1 MKDLKN
7 SFWQFVK
14 FNIVGILNTV
24 VDFLVYTALT
34 ELLHLVYIPAKI
46 ISYTCGVVNS
56 YIFNTSWTFKKER
69 NRDKKEMFLFLL
81 VNLVSLGVSLG
92 VMYACRNWFHIES
105 DFICNIIATPVS
117 VVVNFAGNKLF
128 VFKGDKK

>member
-81 VNLVSLGVSLG
+81 VCGAFTALPIIYSIICAFKPLSEL
-92 VMYACRNWFHIES
+92 
-105 DFICNIIATPVS
+105 FIYPPRFFVTNPTFD
-117 VVVNFAGNKLF
+117 NFR
-128 VFKGDKK
+128 